1 MGAAYPGPMTDIT
14 TTSATRGP
22 YAGTA
27 RRKAEIV
34 EAAGRTFA
42 QTGYHGGS
50 FRQIARELDLSF
62 TSLKHHF
69 PTKEQLLIAVLE
81 DADAREGGTLAHD
94 YEQLGVI
101 AGVTGLARR
110 NMRKPEALRLLAVLA
125 AEASSPAHPAHEW
138 FTERYWRLRQDFAAS
153 IQADIDASRLPA
165 DVDPADAA
173 RCIVAVWDG
182 LQLQWLID
190 PDFDMATDLERALRR
205 ILTPGLPTGPALQ
218 EPSEF
223 SHGH

>member
-1 MGAAYPGPMTDIT
+1 MSGDT
-14 TTSATRGP
+14 TRAATRGP

-50 FRQIARELDLSF
+50 LRQIARELDLSF
-62 TSLKHHF
+62 TSVKHHF

-81 DADAREGGTLAHD
+81 DADAREGGTLQHE

-101 AGVTGLARR
+101 AGVTSLARR

-125 AEASSPAHPAHEW
+125 AEASSPAHPAHAW
-138 FTERYWRLRQDFAAS
+138 FSERYRRVRQGFAAS
-153 IQADIDASRLPA
+153 VQFDIDAGRLPPE
-165 DVDPADAA
+165 VDPDDAA
-173 RCIVAVWDG
+173 RHIVAVWDG
-182 LQLQWLID
+182 LQLQWLVD
-190 PDFDMATDLERALRR
+190 PDFDMSTALEHALRR
-205 ILTPGLPTGPALQ
+205 VLEARTSAAPPR
-218 EPSEF
+218 
-223 SHGH
+223 